1 MVDNLYTPLSIF
13 VHDVHDGFRVNEMT
27 CLHPYDEFI
36 RLNFNHL
43 IDDFDIYVR
52 KGNSPFDHVC
62 GFDFIKEGTCMSI
75 RLDLNSF
82 EHLLLTDMSLQNVN
96 TICSEPQFIYSESD
110 DYINLADANVFEDY
124 PILRN
129 IIQLN
134 EETTNV
140 GDSSSEESFTD
151 DFEPE
156 STLYSMISV
165 SKSWFIIQLKH
176 KKFSN
181 SEIYNYA
188 KDFWKL
194 SIQEHKR
201 ISNQILDLL
210 NRKNISVSDAKLFYT
225 FFAGRTYGFKIC
237 ATVRKYVMEQKMSFD
252 FQSECAGADDNGVN
266 FCNCMEPD
274 DTEIYPE
281 FLGLSMPTFKVDHNI
296 TLPPAV
302 VDAVESLSSLIPST
316 STGAENEAPSILNK
330 LLAVGYIGISTFYVA
345 KTQSLEA
352 FFVVV
357 SQQVA
362 SYYAQ
367 RHNIFSG
374 AGEIL
379 TKLTGCGH
387 MTLDKIK
394 HALTWV
400 YQWINGEVSFNQ
412 LGVLNDEIQPENSL
426 EDIVGDIS
434 ENNPLFALFGMV
446 WSWMPFSSPEFS
458 KKGDDYAKRF
468 VNFMK
473 GLQGLKT
480 AFEIFPKI
488 IEWVV
493 CHVLAW
499 WQGTTYEDV
508 VLARTYGEKYKRT
521 LTEARNII
529 ARFEEDNLVASPA
542 ISLEIQRLWEECTAM
557 NTDLKTKVSAPVQ
570 KTLSF
575 ITRQLESLKNVAGCH
590 RSTSR
595 QKPEPVSIWLI
606 GPPKKGKS
614 HLYKDLMRD
623 VFALLNFPKFTD
635 VDVFTRNPSD
645 QYWEN
650 YCGQRVCLF
659 DDWGSIKSQDLWE
672 EMIGDMIKVINC
684 APSPLPM
691 AALEKKANTFFSSP
705 FCIYTSNKGFT
716 HDMEKSAA
724 DVGAV
729 LRRRHFVIHVDLEP
743 SSRLENDAI
752 PQIDKSRWKLTLKQ
766 SNTVD
771 SQDVSGT
778 PVTYEKLVTMI
789 ASRYLEHY
797 AAFMINERRLQ
808 QQVNVEEIK
817 NRVPENLLRYFEVL
831 RERVDALVRDI
842 PAEDTNQTQPEN
854 LRNVFMSTDNLDELD
869 DIPIISDLSA
879 YITISANNYWTA
891 VSSYFSACSELVR
904 NKIQSFIETISCLN
918 DQDFS
923 DTLNN
928 MKEFLRDKTSRIR
941 AIIGVAVLHVVGLR
955 QNIDVHFQ
963 NRPIVDIPSLKVKL
977 TNMLNTW
984 STFIQKNCGPVALSI
999 FGIIAL
1005 TGFVMRER
1013 TKVPD
1018 EESTL
1023 PRDRRDFGLRQARKT
1038 QAIRRGGTTVHMV
1051 APAWKKGRKGP
1062 GGGRISEQS
1071 GGDVQKCH
1079 ITKSATAVANNN
1091 MAIIWCAHIRNQMIF
1106 VGGRNAITTRHTLEN
1121 MMPYSQDH
1129 MVSVIGTGDRRQKLI
1144 WSGPLSK
1151 LVIRYHP
1158 TKDIAMIIFPNH
1170 VCEFPNIV
1178 KFFPHSEEEVSQ
1190 NSAWLAGISS
1200 AVMDYDYD
1208 RSLREVFSTQLID
1221 LPSITYRKQAKYPM
1235 SRLVNGEMT
1244 KTMYD
1249 PGVCLEYP
1257 KYTQKGDCGKIIVQA
1272 VTNGTQMKSLG
1283 FIKQLVQ
1290 LRVSD
1295 QWYFRRIYGF

>member
-1 MVDNLYTPLSIF
+1 
-13 VHDVHDGFRVNEMT
+13 
-27 CLHPYDEFI
+27 
-36 RLNFNHL
+36 
-43 IDDFDIYVR
+43 
-52 KGNSPFDHVC
+52 
-62 GFDFIKEGTCMSI
+62 
-75 RLDLNSF
+75 
-82 EHLLLTDMSLQNVN
+82 
-96 TICSEPQFIYSESD
+96 
-110 DYINLADANVFEDY
+110 
-124 PILRN
+124 
-129 IIQLN
+129 
-134 EETTNV
+134 V

-266 FCNCMEPD
+266 FCNCMETD

-379 TKLTGCGH
+379 TKLAGCGH

-458 KKGDDYAKRF
+458 NKGDDYAKRF

-529 ARFEEDNLVASPA
+529 AKFEEDNLVASPA

-570 KTLSF
+570 KTLS
-575 ITRQLESLKNVAGCH
+575 
-590 RSTSR
+590 
-595 QKPEPVSIWLI
+595 
-606 GPPKKGKS
+606 
-614 HLYKDLMRD
+614 
-623 VFALLNFPKFTD
+623 
-635 VDVFTRNPSD
+635 
-645 QYWEN
+645 
-650 YCGQRVCLF
+650 
-659 DDWGSIKSQDLWE
+659 
-672 EMIGDMIKVINC
+672 
-684 APSPLPM
+684 
-691 AALEKKANTFFSSP
+691 
-705 FCIYTSNKGFT
+705 
-716 HDMEKSAA
+716 
-724 DVGAV
+724 
-729 LRRRHFVIHVDLEP
+729 
-743 SSRLENDAI
+743 
-752 PQIDKSRWKLTLKQ
+752 
-766 SNTVD
+766 
-771 SQDVSGT
+771 
-778 PVTYEKLVTMI
+778 
-789 ASRYLEHY
+789 
-797 AAFMINERRLQ
+797 
-808 QQVNVEEIK
+808 
-817 NRVPENLLRYFEVL
+817 LLR
-831 RERVDALVRDI
+831 DSWN
-842 PAEDTNQTQPEN
+842 P
-854 LRNVFMSTDNLDELD
+854 
-869 DIPIISDLSA
+869 
-879 YITISANNYWTA
+879 
-891 VSSYFSACSELVR
+891 
-904 NKIQSFIETISCLN
+904 
-918 DQDFS
+918 
-923 DTLNN
+923 
-928 MKEFLRDKTSRIR
+928 
-941 AIIGVAVLHVVGLR
+941 
-955 QNIDVHFQ
+955 
-963 NRPIVDIPSLKVKL
+963 
-977 TNMLNTW
+977 
-984 STFIQKNCGPVALSI
+984 
-999 FGIIAL
+999 
-1005 TGFVMRER
+1005 
-1013 TKVPD
+1013 
-1018 EESTL
+1018 
-1023 PRDRRDFGLRQARKT
+1023 
-1038 QAIRRGGTTVHMV
+1038 
-1051 APAWKKGRKGP
+1051 
-1062 GGGRISEQS
+1062 
-1071 GGDVQKCH
+1071 
-1079 ITKSATAVANNN
+1079 
-1091 MAIIWCAHIRNQMIF
+1091 
-1106 VGGRNAITTRHTLEN
+1106 
-1121 MMPYSQDH
+1121 
-1129 MVSVIGTGDRRQKLI
+1129 
-1144 WSGPLSK
+1144 
-1151 LVIRYHP
+1151 
-1158 TKDIAMIIFPNH
+1158 
-1170 VCEFPNIV
+1170 
-1178 KFFPHSEEEVSQ
+1178 
-1190 NSAWLAGISS
+1190 
-1200 AVMDYDYD
+1200 
-1208 RSLREVFSTQLID
+1208 
-1221 LPSITYRKQAKYPM
+1221 
-1235 SRLVNGEMT
+1235 
-1244 KTMYD
+1244 
-1249 PGVCLEYP
+1249 
-1257 KYTQKGDCGKIIVQA
+1257 
-1272 VTNGTQMKSLG
+1272 
-1283 FIKQLVQ
+1283 
-1290 LRVSD
+1290 
-1295 QWYFRRIYGF
+1295 